1 MYKFIP
7 GLNELTS
14 DSSVAKL
21 RVSVLRPLNRYS
33 RSLDRST
40 MYVPT
45 VPQRPK
51 LSPGERERKKE
62 ISASGMPDA
71 YPTRGE
77 TLVLVV
83 EVPNVTLNRR
93 R

>member
-51 LSPGERERKKE
+51 LSPHCMRRERERKKE
-62 ISASGMPDA
+62 REICEWNARCLSYQGRDTGS
-71 YPTRGE
+71 RC
-77 TLVLVV
+77 
-83 EVPNVTLNRR
+83 
-93 R
+93 